1 MYGRREIF
9 RSGGIKSEE
18 KVWGWASFALK
29 ILGTRLED
37 FEVGPGE
44 GNLFDLQLKGDEIR
58 FNLNA
63 SAIKAEIW

>member
-1 MYGRREIF
+1 MHL
-9 RSGGIKSEE
+9 
-18 KVWGWASFALK
+18 ALK

-58 FNLNA
+58 FNLNR
-63 SAIKAEIW
+63 STITAEIL

>member
-9 RSGGIKSEE
+9 RSGGMKLEE
-18 KVWGWASFALK
+18 KVWGYMHLALK

-58 FNLNA
+58 FNLNR
-63 SAIKAEIW
+63 SAITAEIW